1 MGRLLGEVDPAVDAV
16 MVVGPAPAK
25 PAAGLTVASLRAPGV
40 RPGLLRSPTTQRAGY
55 VQLMDVAP
63 SIVGLVGA
71 ERPETMRGRPFTVA
85 PSNATTESL
94 RAQLVDGN
102 DAAIFRG
109 TILTP
114 VAVVFTVLVGL
125 LLLAAAAALM
135 LGTERRRWSAPL
147 IAACSIAV
155 LGYVASVYLA
165 RLFPFH
171 RIGALGYWAFLF
183 VGAALFAGATWVV
196 ARRRAIDAL
205 VIGLA
210 ALVALLVGD
219 VVRGSNL
226 QFASGFGFSP
236 DVAGRFVGFGNVS
249 YAVLAA
255 SSLLL
260 AGMLAARWPGRIG
273 RRAALAVLAVAA
285 VADGAP
291 FWGADVGGVLTLIP
305 AFVLVAVLVH
315 GSRIR
320 VRTIVLSVAATV
332 LAVGLAVA
340 IDMSRPSA
348 ERTHLGRLVEQIG
361 GEGSTALTTVVHR
374 KLAMSLATLSSS
386 QWLPMVSI
394 VAVFLVFLVSRRKS
408 LRSSARSRLLDQRA
422 AFLGVALV
430 AMLGFALNDQGIV
443 VPAVMLGILAP
454 ALVVLVVAGD
464 PPLPHQQTAVPVWVH
479 SS

>member
-1 MGRLLGEVDPAVDAV
+1 
-16 MVVGPAPAK
+16 
-25 PAAGLTVASLRAPGV
+25 
-40 RPGLLRSPTTQRAGY
+40 
-55 VQLMDVAP
+55 MDVAP
-63 SIVGLVGA
+63 TIVGLVGA

-85 PSNATTESL
+85 PSNATTERL
-94 RAQLVDGN
+94 RDRLVDGN

-125 LLLAAAAALM
+125 LLLAAASLV
-135 LGTERRRWSAPL
+135 LGTERRRWCAPL
-147 IAACSIAV
+147 VAAGSIAI

-171 RIGALGYWAFLF
+171 RIGVVGYWAFLF
-183 VGAALFAGATWVV
+183 VGAALFTGAAWLA
-196 ARRRAIDAL
+196 ARRRAVDAL
-205 VIGLA
+205 VIGLG

-219 VVRGSNL
+219 VVLGSNL

-260 AGMLAARWPGRIG
+260 AGMLAVRWPGRIG
-273 RRAALAVLAVAA
+273 RLASLAVLAVAA

-305 AFVLVAVLVH
+305 AFVLVAALIH
-315 GSRIR
+315 GIRVR
-320 VRTIVLSVAATV
+320 VRTIVLSFGATV
-332 LAVGLAVA
+332 LAVGSAVA
-340 IDMSRPSA
+340 IDLSRPSA

-361 GEGSTALTTVVHR
+361 GEGSSAFTTVVYR
-374 KLAMSLATLSSS
+374 KLAMSVATLSSS
-386 QWLPMVSI
+386 QWRPMVPI
-394 VAVFLVFLVSRRKS
+394 VALFLVFLVRRRES
-408 LRSSARSRLLDQRA
+408 LRSTARSRVRDQRPA
-422 AFLGVALV
+422 LLGVAVV
-430 AMLGFALNDQGIV
+430 AVLGFALNDQGIV

-454 ALVVLVVAGD
+454 ALVVLVIAAD
-464 PPLPHQQTAVPVWVH
+464 PPLAHQRKSASVRN
-479 SS
+479 S